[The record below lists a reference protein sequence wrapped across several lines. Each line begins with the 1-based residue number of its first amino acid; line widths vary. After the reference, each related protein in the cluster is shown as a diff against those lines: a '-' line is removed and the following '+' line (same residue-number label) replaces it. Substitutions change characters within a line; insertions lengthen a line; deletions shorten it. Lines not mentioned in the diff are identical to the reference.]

1 VPAADKAAWAEGFLS
16 GSGLLLAS
24 DRELLTVLDA
34 WVAALGEQEFLDV
47 LPLLRRTFGG
57 FTAPE
62 RANIGR
68 AVTRLGGGL
77 PDADGTAEPIDPDRA
92 QAVLRTVAAIL
103 GGAR

>member
-1 VPAADKAAWAEGFLS
+1 M
-16 GSGLLLAS
+16 
-24 DRELLTVLDA
+24 LDA

-68 AVTRLGGGL
+68 AVAQLGGGP
-77 PDADGTAEPIDPDRA
+77 PDGAGRAAEPVDPDRA
-92 QAVLRTVAAIL
+92 QAVLRTVATIL